1 MAGQERRIDDTMLIR
16 EAQRGNR
23 GAFEE
28 LVRHYDQAVLRLALH
43 LTGNEPE
50 AQDVYQDAFLKA
62 YKNIGSFRFECS
74 FYTWI
79 YRIVTNLCLD
89 HLRQRYGRPQESES
103 PDRAAHA
110 ARRRLVDLL
119 AEELDVSGV
128 ADATAAGNP
137 EAQLRAKE
145 LSRALAGVLAGFEP
159 RDRLL
164 LKLRF
169 EDGLPASDIGQVM
182 GFATQ
187 FHVYRRLNAV
197 LGQVRA
203 AMRGR
208 GVQDSEP

>member
-1 MAGQERRIDDTMLIR
+1 MLHTARTLGRDHDATMDAYAYLLEHLHRDDFRRL
-16 EAQRGNR
+16 RGYVADGR
-23 GAFEE
+23 TKFTTW
-28 LVRHYDQAVLRLALH
+28 LVVVARR
-43 LTGNEPE
+43 
-50 AQDVYQDAFLKA
+50 
-62 YKNIGSFRFECS
+62 
-74 FYTWI
+74 
-79 YRIVTNLCLD
+79 LCLD

-103 PDRAAHA
+103 PDREAHA